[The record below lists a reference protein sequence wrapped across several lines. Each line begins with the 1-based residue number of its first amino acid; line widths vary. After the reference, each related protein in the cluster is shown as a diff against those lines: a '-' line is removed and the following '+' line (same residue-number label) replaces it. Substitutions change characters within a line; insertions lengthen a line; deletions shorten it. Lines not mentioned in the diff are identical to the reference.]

1 MLKKLKR
8 FFPELQEESDVVEK
22 RYVKTNEVATFEEAL
37 NVYKEYLDGKGGY
50 AYIAKQ
56 NGIPVIALCDTE
68 NLLSFVDIAVPVNNK
83 GRKAIAL
90 VYWLLARQILRER
103 GILGED
109 EDLDIESSD
118 FELKF

>member
-1 MLKKLKR
+1 
-8 FFPELQEESDVVEK
+8 
-22 RYVKTNEVATFEEAL
+22 
-37 NVYKEYLDGKGGY
+37 
-50 AYIAKQ
+50 
-56 NGIPVIALCDTE
+56 
-68 NLLSFVDIAVPVNNK
+68 VDICVPSNNK

-90 VYWLLARQILRER
+90 IYWLLARQILRER